1 MRYQVLYIRHHNP
14 KPVLGILK
22 DFLPLGILAMLA
34 WVVSAQFDV
43 MQHLGLGFVL
53 LSLVT
58 LPHVVVMDG
67 IYRADNHR

>member
-1 MRYQVLYIRHHNP
+1 
-14 KPVLGILK
+14 
-22 DFLPLGILAMLA
+22 LGILAMLA

-67 IYRADNHR
+67 IYRADSHR